1 MLWCSSDLEKTDQ
14 RKNRYFGNRLQ
25 VTILLHPENFIWVA
39 SSLIYSLVH
48 FLNQIEVPFLF
59 SFYVDREN
67 HWDKFRSKII
77 TINKYERNHFQLR
90 RKWRKR
96 QASSS
101 STLVSTLR
109 NLDLNFK
116 FMLSCKI
123 LHYASETIGINFMAA
138 SKSIIILHEKEIR
151 DRQTAKKISKVH
163 MTGRFLYRL
172 MYQTWWGWI
181 KTHPQHE
188 WLML

>member
-77 TINKYERNHFQLR
+77 TINKNERDHFQLR

-172 MYQTWWGWI
+172 MHQTWWGWI